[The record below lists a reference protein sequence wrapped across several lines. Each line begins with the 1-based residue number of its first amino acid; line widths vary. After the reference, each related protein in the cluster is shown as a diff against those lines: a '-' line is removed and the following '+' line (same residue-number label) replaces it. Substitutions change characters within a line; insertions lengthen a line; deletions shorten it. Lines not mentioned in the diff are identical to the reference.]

1 MLGKGLEALIPKKK
15 QSDDAPP
22 GAPAASGTGHT
33 AVPSP
38 ASPSHH
44 HRTEEALLLTDLP
57 KEPLLPSS
65 GHEKEKLIEPPPQEQ
80 YLPKAYEAVFHIE
93 VDRITPNPHQPRRT
107 FPEESIRELAASIRE
122 FGVLQPI
129 VVTKTEREV
138 LTGTVVE
145 YQLIAGER
153 RLMAAK
159 LLGLPRIPAIIRNVT
174 AEQERLELA
183 IIENL
188 QREDLNPVEM
198 ARAFSRLQD
207 EFRMTQREI
216 ASRLGKSRE
225 SVANTLRLLDLPPS
239 IQRAIEEGKITE
251 SHGRFLLA
259 VSDPAARERLFRD
272 LLERHITTREL
283 KARVKTAKPKD
294 ERHGAE
300 GASPEVSML
309 EKRLSAELQAPVKI
323 ASSSGDS
330 GKIMISFYSKEE
342 LQNILERLGGEE

>member
-15 QSDDAPP
+15 QSDGVSGNTPA
-22 GAPAASGTGHT
+22 APAGHT
-33 AVPSP
+33 AVPPP
-38 ASPSHH
+38 APPSHH
-44 HRTEEALLLTDLP
+44 HRPEEALLLGDLP
-57 KEPLLPSS
+57 KEPMLPSS
-65 GHEKEKLIEPPPQEQ
+65 GHEKEKLFEPPPQEP
-80 YLPKAYEAVFHIE
+80 YLPKPYEAVFHIE

-107 FPEESIRELAASIRE
+107 FPEESIKELAASIRE

-129 VVTKTEREV
+129 VVTKVEREV
-138 LTGTVVE
+138 PTGTVVE

-159 LLGLPRIPAIIRNVT
+159 LLGLPRIPAIIRNVA

-239 IQRAIEEGKITE
+239 IQKAVEEGKISE

-259 VSDPAARERLFRD
+259 VSDPAARERLFKD
-272 LLERHITTREL
+272 LLERHLTTREL
-283 KARVKTAKPKD
+283 KHRVKAAHPARREEPVKGT
-294 ERHGAE
+294 
-300 GASPEVSML
+300 PEEIVML
-309 EKRLSAELQAPVKI
+309 ERRLSKELQAPVKI
-323 ASSSGDS
+323 LRSGDT
-330 GKIMISFYSKEE
+330 GKITISFYSEEE
-342 LQNILERLGGEE
+342 LRGILERLGTEE